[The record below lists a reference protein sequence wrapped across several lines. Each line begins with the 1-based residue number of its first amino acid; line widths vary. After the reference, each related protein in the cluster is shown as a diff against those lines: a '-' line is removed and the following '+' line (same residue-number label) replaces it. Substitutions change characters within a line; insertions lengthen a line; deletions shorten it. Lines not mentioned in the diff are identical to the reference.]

1 MTWGATGS
9 DMVATV
15 DYHSS
20 GGYENL
26 RGANPVGGV
35 ETMAMPQ
42 RDDTI
47 EAIKRLEPPSRVCYG
62 GPGALLEYAVMH
74 GDEEESE
81 RIREEL
87 RRLTDEV

>member
-1 MTWGATGS
+1 MAAKLTKAFARATGS

-35 ETMAMPQ
+35 ESMAMPQ
-42 RDDTI
+42 RDSMI
-47 EAIKRLEPPSRVCYG
+47 VAFWNKYILS
-62 GPGALLEYAVMH
+62 
-74 GDEEESE
+74 
-81 RIREEL
+81 
-87 RRLTDEV
+87 